1 MARAAASDA
10 PRHNGGVATAPRAG
24 VAANVAVSGV
34 AVMCATT
41 VTNPL
46 DVVKVRMQTSA
57 RGRARARSW
66 GRRSTSGE
74 GRDWGRFGEGSR
86 RR

>member
-1 MARAAASDA
+1 MR
-10 PRHNGGVATAPRAG
+10 PRDGVEPG

-46 DVVKVRMQTSA
+46 DVIKVRVQTQSPDLLDGA
-57 RGRARARSW
+57 AYDAHCKA
-66 GRRSTSGE
+66 E
-74 GRDWGRFGEGSR
+74 G
-86 RR
+86 